1 MSYTGDKSN
10 VEQEFQQLKTF
21 VSNLFPASKNLVLK
35 VTRERQQQELDTLRI
50 GRRPEQF
57 FFIVDFINLSIV
69 EAVGLEE
76 IGFNSERF
84 SFRQYLATIPGGS
97 MRQFI
102 TLLGKQTFI
111 LSHQAILSFL
121 KPQFVAN
128 VPITCA
134 DGRVLLTKR
143 TISPWQISESGLI
156 TAYLSEFIILKTYE
170 DEPIN
175 PRFVHLDPAIEMAL
189 NRMASR
195 TFATLPKQNN
205 LFTPKEI
212 ILIKLY
218 AETSEANVN
227 ANVLAKQAEI
237 ALSTLHSYNKS
248 ILMKAKEMFGEALP
262 TKTARDVAIYLK
274 KCGLLG

>member
-1 MSYTGDKSN
+1 MK
-10 VEQEFQQLKTF
+10 
-21 VSNLFPASKNLVLK
+21 
-35 VTRERQQQELDTLRI
+35 I

-57 FFIVDFINLSIV
+57 FFIVDFTSLTIV

-76 IGFNSERF
+76 VGYNSERF

-97 MRQFI
+97 MRQLI

-111 LSHQAILSFL
+111 LSNQTVVSFL

-134 DGRVLLTKR
+134 DGRVMLTKR

-156 TAYLSEFIILKTYE
+156 IAYLSEFIILKPYE

-175 PRFVHLDPAIEMAL
+175 PRFVHLDPAIEVTL
-189 NRMASR
+189 NRMAAR
-195 TFATLPKQNN
+195 TFATLPKQDN
-205 LFTPKEI
+205 LFSPKEI
-212 ILIKLY
+212 ILIRLY
-218 AETSEANVN
+218 AESNEANLN
-227 ANVLAKQAEI
+227 ANDLAERADI
-237 ALSTLHSYNKS
+237 TISTLHTYNKS
-248 ILMKAKEMFGEALP
+248 ILMKAKEMFGETLP
-262 TKTARDVAIYLK
+262 AKTARDVAMYLK